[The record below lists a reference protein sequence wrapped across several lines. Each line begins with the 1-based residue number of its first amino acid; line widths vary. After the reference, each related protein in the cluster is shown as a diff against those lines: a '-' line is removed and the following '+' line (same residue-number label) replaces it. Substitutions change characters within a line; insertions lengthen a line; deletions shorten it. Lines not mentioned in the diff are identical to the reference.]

1 MLDDSSLDSKL
12 KSAIQYLVA
21 APLLHLTMTALFLI
35 GYHSS
40 VGQKL
45 YLFSSAGDFFSVS
58 VGEMGPAYISIVGIP
73 MLYNLF
79 VRVMTGSWTSHEAAL
94 SIQDEEKR
102 QRALKNFQKDR
113 KLLFWFVH
121 ASFLMWMAG
130 ILWVSRETGYVS
142 YMAGYI
148 IFCYIFFFVN
158 LRAHSKSDL
167 PSYWMHITSALGLII
182 GYSYFAGLSH
192 GQQDRNASYK
202 DVVKMSPQCDDN
214 VLLRSIGDN
223 YFAIRK
229 DGRHVVVSKSCQE
242 VAQLSI

>member
-1 MLDDSSLDSKL
+1 MHDDDSLDSKL

-40 VGQKL
+40 VGHKL

-58 VGEMGPAYISIVGIP
+58 IGEIGPAYISIVGIP
-73 MLYNLF
+73 MLYILF
-79 VRVMTGSWTSHEAAL
+79 VRIMTGSWTSHEAAL

-102 QRALKNFQKDR
+102 ERALSNFQKDR
-113 KLLFWFVH
+113 KVLLWFVH
-121 ASFLMWMAG
+121 ATFLMWMAV
-130 ILWVSRETGYVS
+130 ILWTGRVNGYVS

-148 IFCYIFFFVN
+148 AFCYIFFFVN
-158 LRAHSKSDL
+158 VRAHSKSSI
-167 PSYWMHITSALGLII
+167 PSYWMHITSALGLIL

-192 GQQDRNASYK
+192 GQQDRYISYK
-202 DVVKMSPQCDDN
+202 EAIKVSPLCADKA
-214 VLLRSIGDN
+214 LLRSIGEN

-229 DGRHVVVSKSCQE
+229 DGRHVVLTKNCQE